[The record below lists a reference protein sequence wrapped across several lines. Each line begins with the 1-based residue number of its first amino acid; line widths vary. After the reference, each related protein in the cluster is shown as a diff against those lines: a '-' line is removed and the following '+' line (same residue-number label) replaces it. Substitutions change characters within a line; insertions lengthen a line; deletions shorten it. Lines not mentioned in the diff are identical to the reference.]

1 LNRASKNSCEIL
13 IAING
18 QIKNYGPFEPLIW
31 SGATRPRPHQESIP
45 HPLLGKQPPK
55 TPVKFWSRSNGRIK
69 SYGPFESLL

>member
-55 TPVKFWSRSNGRIK
+55 TPIKF
-69 SYGPFESLL
+69 